1 MSVEKII
8 TARKRAGL
16 TQEQLATAIGVKRAV
31 ISKYETGAI
40 EPSIS
45 QLQKIA
51 AVLNI
56 PLSSLLDLP
65 EYDGLL
71 REEHVKRITEALEE
85 TQGSL
90 EGKIGTQKI
99 GQRAEHLHQQDSNS
113 KRTILSQEEVN
124 RQIAEAE
131 QEHTAC
137 LEKLCF
143 DPTMPDEDYPAR
155 IRYITSFVEKNADTL
170 RLAMPGTSMAPDD
183 IEEAK
188 KIRAAGGTP
197 DSSK

>member
-1 MSVEKII
+1 MEKII

-90 EGKIGTQKI
+90 EGEIGTQKI

-113 KRTILSQEEVN
+113 TWS
-124 RQIAEAE
+124 
-131 QEHTAC
+131 
-137 LEKLCF
+137 
-143 DPTMPDEDYPAR
+143 
-155 IRYITSFVEKNADTL
+155 
-170 RLAMPGTSMAPDD
+170 G
-183 IEEAK
+183 
-188 KIRAAGGTP
+188 
-197 DSSK
+197 

>member
-1 MSVEKII
+1 MERII
-8 TARKRAGL
+8 SARKRAGL
-16 TQEQLATAIGVKRAV
+16 TQAQLAAAIGVKRAV

-51 AVLNI
+51 AALKV
-56 PLSSLLDLP
+56 PLSSLLTDIDDTFSFNS
-65 EYDGLL
+65 E
-71 REEHVKRITEALEE
+71 
-85 TQGSL
+85 SL
-90 EGKIGTQKI
+90 EMAIN
-99 GQRAEHLHQQDSNS
+99 EHLHSPKK
-113 KRTILSQEEVN
+113 KRDETAHRKILGQSDVDN
-124 RQIAEAE
+124 LIATAE
-131 QEHTAC
+131 QEHMSY

-143 DPTMPDEDYPAR
+143 DQTTPDEDYPAR

>member
-1 MSVEKII
+1 MEKII

-90 EGKIGTQKI
+90 EGEIG
-99 GQRAEHLHQQDSNS
+99 
-113 KRTILSQEEVN
+113 
-124 RQIAEAE
+124 
-131 QEHTAC
+131 
-137 LEKLCF
+137 F

-155 IRYITSFVEKNADTL
+155 IRYVTSFIEKNSDTL
-170 RLAMPGTSMAPDD
+170 KLAMPGTHMAPDD

>member
-1 MSVEKII
+1 MEKII

-90 EGKIGTQKI
+90 EGEIGTQKI